1 VDLEGAGF
9 DDAAAEIAVADKARL
24 IVGRCAEEEIEG
36 LVDLICVTPV
46 PVPIE
51 AAGSRRVEVEEPEP
65 EEASYSPVL
74 SFPLSFLPLSFL
86 VLGLGGGLS
95 ASSDSAL
102 TLLDLLSLKLFSSF
116 TACASDSNIFVN
128 PSPTRGL

>member
-1 VDLEGAGF
+1 MDLEAGF
-9 DDAAAEIAVADKARL
+9 DDAAAEIAVVDKARL
-24 IVGRCAEEEIEG
+24 IVGRCAEEQIEG
-36 LVDLICVTPV
+36 LVGLICATPV

-51 AAGSRRVEVEEPEP
+51 AAGNRRVEVEEPEP
-65 EEASYSPVL
+65 KEAPYSPVL
-74 SFPLSFLPLSFL
+74 FFPLSFLPLSFL

-102 TLLDLLSLKLFSSF
+102 TLLDLLSLKLFASF
-116 TACASDSNIFVN
+116 TASASDSKIFVN